1 AGTGIQRVV
10 HNLTRAL
17 AELDLPGWRVEPVYV
32 QGGQFRY
39 ARAFVTRVWNLPA
52 LGLHDSSVE
61 VKPGDV
67 FFTPSLALL
76 PIAEMHA
83 PLIELRRQ
91 GVSVHFVLYD
101 LIPLLHP
108 EFYQGEV
115 DPRFAR
121 WLATVLEVA
130 DSV

>member
-1 AGTGIQRVV
+1 
-10 HNLTRAL
+10 
-17 AELDLPGWRVEPVYV
+17 
-32 QGGQFRY
+32 
-39 ARAFVTRVWNLPA
+39 TRVWNLPA
-52 LGLHDSSVE
+52 LGLHDSLVE

-67 FFTPSLALL
+67 FFTPDLALL

-130 DSV
+130 DSVQCISRAVADEFERWLSGEGKNLRANRLSI